1 MEKTDLLKIENQ
13 LCFPLYAAARKV
25 VGAYAPVLKP
35 LDLTYTQY
43 ITMMVLWEQNN
54 ETVGTLC
61 RKLHLDSGTMTPL
74 LKKLE
79 SRGYLVRVRDT
90 ADERIVHV
98 TLTEKGMDLKNE
110 ASYVPERIAGCMNL
124 SDDEARTLY
133 AILYKIIN
141 TI

>member
-35 LDLTYTQY
+35 MDLTYTQY
-43 ITMMVLWEQNN
+43 ITMMVLWEQNE
-54 ETVGTLC
+54 ETVGSLC
-61 RKLHLDSGTMTPL
+61 RRLHLDSGTMTPL

-79 SRGYLVRVRDT
+79 SRGFITRLRDVD
-90 ADERIVHV
+90 DERIVHIA
-98 TLTEKGMDLKNE
+98 LTDKGMDFKRE
-110 ASYVPERIAGCMNL
+110 ASSVPAKIAACMNL
-124 SDDEARTLY
+124 RDDEAWTLY

>member
-79 SRGYLVRVRDT
+79 SRGYLARVRDT

-98 TLTEKGMDLKNE
+98 TLTEKGME
-110 ASYVPERIAGCMNL
+110 
-124 SDDEARTLY
+124 
-133 AILYKIIN
+133 
-141 TI
+141 